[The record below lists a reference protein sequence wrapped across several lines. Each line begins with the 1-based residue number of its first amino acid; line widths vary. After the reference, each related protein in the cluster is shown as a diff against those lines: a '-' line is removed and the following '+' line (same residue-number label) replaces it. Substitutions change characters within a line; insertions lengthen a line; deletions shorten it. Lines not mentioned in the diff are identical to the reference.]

1 MSHFFRKSIKPVVKQ
16 EPVFSVQENKV
27 VIQIVVTSLVEPQ
40 VTWSF
45 GKQRLTSG
53 GRYAYKT
60 VKQGDG
66 YCVMLEMDQVRDAC
80 DPLTPFLHRCRQ
92 ENGCYDWTVNRKVKL
107 SDFRIEKETG
117 LIAVHVQA
125 LDRGLLCNETPV
137 KFMNFWHETWE

>member
-1 MSHFFRKSIKPVVKQ
+1 MTYFVAVSACVAGACLYVKKMSHFFRKSIKPVVKQ

-60 VKQGDG
+60 VKQGDS
-66 YCVMLEMDQVRDAC
+66 YCVMLEMDQVCDAR
-80 DPLTPFLHRCRQ
+80 PPHMRFRRSATPH
-92 ENGCYDWTVNRKVKL
+92 
-107 SDFRIEKETG
+107 FRF
-117 LIAVHVQA
+117 
-125 LDRGLLCNETPV
+125 C
-137 KFMNFWHETWE
+137 